1 MRIHPRLVL
10 LLAAVAVASLSLA
23 CGEYP
28 GVPRQLAGGAITGAA
43 EIPSAARTDAAASSD
58 PTSGSQVVTGG
69 AVELELRDFEIVPS
83 DLTVPAGDITF
94 TLVNGGRYTHDFR
107 IQGEGLDEKS
117 PRVAAGRT
125 GEWAITLEPGVY
137 QISCPISN
145 HADRGMTGT
154 LTVTP

>member
-1 MRIHPRLVL
+1 MYSTYLFL
-10 LLAAVAVASLSLA
+10 LSLIAIALAAVA

-43 EIPSAARTDAAASSD
+43 EIPSAAGTDAASSN
-58 PTSGSQVVTGG
+58 PTSDSQVVTGG
-69 AVELELRDFEIVPS
+69 AVEIELRDFEIVPS
-83 DLTVPAGDITF
+83 DLTVSAGDITF

-125 GEWAITLEPGVY
+125 GEWKITLEPGVY
-137 QISCPISN
+137 NISCPISN
-145 HADRGMTGT
+145 HADRGMVGT